1 MSPFAPA
8 QIDVIF
14 DDIILNVMSD
24 PISAILIAVGSLLVG
39 FASLLFGY
47 MTLRG
52 VIAGVL
58 PRSGNQPSQP
68 K

>member
-8 QIDVIF
+8 QIDVIL
-14 DDIILNVMSD
+14 DDVIMNVVSD
-24 PISAILIAVGSLLVG
+24 PISAILIGVGSLLVG

-47 MTLRG
+47 LTLRG
-52 VIAGVL
+52 VIAGFV